1 MLEKKYNIRVY
12 GILLNK
18 NNEVLVSDE
27 HELGIDMTKFPG
39 GGLEIGE
46 GLLDGLKREWME
58 ELNAEIKITNHFYT
72 TDFFITSA
80 FHKEQQLISVYY
92 LIELVDEISFRI
104 STKAFDFEK
113 GKESAQSLRWL
124 SIKEMSENDF
134 TFPIDKK
141 VAMLIKNELIS

>member
-1 MLEKKYNIRVY
+1 MSEKKYNIRVY
-12 GILLNK
+12 GILLNE
-18 NNEVLVSDE
+18 NNQVLVSDE

-46 GLLDGLKREWME
+46 GLHDALKREWME
-58 ELNAEIKITNHFYT
+58 ELNAEIEIVRHFYT

-92 LIELVDEISFRI
+92 LIELVGEISFRI
-104 STKAFDFEK
+104 STKTFDFEK
-113 GKESAQSLRWL
+113 GKESSQSLRWL